1 MTKMRSITKLYK
13 TVVYSI
19 YLLLE
24 YSKRFV
30 QPVVEPTV
38 RILHFTVD
46 CKL

>member
-1 MTKMRSITKLYK
+1 MRSITKLYK
-13 TVVYSI
+13 TLVCSI

-38 RILHFTVD
+38 RILHFTVG
-46 CKL
+46 